1 MRGITNSRA
10 RALGKRD
17 LRSVFRALR
26 FKDGLTE
33 QATDG
38 EFGYHYNK
46 ARDGRGTPA
55 GNYSIYET
63 ISTEATHRADD
74 AVLCRDFFAQM
85 DVFSV
90 RSFESKL
97 LSETITKLEEK
108 LTEKGFEVT
117 MEEEQF
123 EPDTKLYHQIL
134 FVSKLY
140 S

>member
-10 RALGKRD
+10 RQKGKKE
-17 LRSVFRALR
+17 LQAVFRALR

-33 QATDG
+33 QTVGD

-46 ARDGRGTPA
+46 ARDGFI
-55 GNYSIYET
+55 GNYIVYEVVNSDP
-63 ISTEATHRADD
+63 IQRADD
-74 AVLCRDFFAQM
+74 AVLCRDFYAQI

-97 LSETITKLEEK
+97 LSETLSKLEEK
-108 LTEKGFEVT
+108 LTEKGFGVT

>member
-1 MRGITNSRA
+1 MRGITNGRA
-10 RALGKRD
+10 KQKGKKD
-17 LRSVFRALR
+17 LQAVFRALR

-33 QATDG
+33 TAIGD
-38 EFGYHYNK
+38 EFSYHYNK
-46 ARDGRGTPA
+46 ARDGFV
-55 GNYSIYET
+55 GNYVVYEV
-63 ISTEATHRADD
+63 IDSNPIQRADD
-74 AVLCRDFFAQM
+74 AVLCRDFYAQI

-97 LSETITKLEEK
+97 LSETLTHLEEK

>member
-1 MRGITNSRA
+1 
-10 RALGKRD
+10 
-17 LRSVFRALR
+17 
-26 FKDGLTE
+26 
-33 QATDG
+33 
-38 EFGYHYNK
+38 
-46 ARDGRGTPA
+46 
-55 GNYSIYET
+55 
-63 ISTEATHRADD
+63 
-74 AVLCRDFFAQM
+74 VLCRDFYAQI

-97 LSETITKLEEK
+97 LSETLAHLEEK

-117 MEEEQF
+117 VEEEQY